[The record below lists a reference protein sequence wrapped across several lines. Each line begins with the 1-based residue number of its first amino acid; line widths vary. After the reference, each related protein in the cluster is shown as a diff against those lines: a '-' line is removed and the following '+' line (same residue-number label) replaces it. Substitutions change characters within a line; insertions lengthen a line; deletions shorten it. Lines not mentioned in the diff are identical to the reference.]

1 MIARDPAG
9 KRRPHPFRLL
19 APAFLAL
26 LLAGC
31 AAQQAYRE
39 GNELVAQDRVEAGL
53 AKYQEALAADPQN
66 VVYKAAWLRAR
77 DSAVNRLLTQA
88 DRSLADGKPELA
100 QQDYRRVLAVDPV
113 NDRARAGLRQVEA
126 DRRHA
131 MLLDEARAALARKD
145 LEPARQKAGAILA
158 ERPSFEPARAL
169 LAEIDAAQAAQPSAD
184 AALAAAFRKPISL
197 EFRDAPI
204 KQIFEVIARHSGLN
218 FLFDKDVKTD
228 QRASVFL
235 RNSTVE
241 AAVFYL
247 LMSNQLERQVMD
259 GNTILIYP
267 NVAAKQKEYQE
278 MTVKTFYLANAE
290 AKTIA
295 NTLKTILKSRDVVV
309 DEKLNLVIL
318 RDTPEAVKLA
328 SQLIALQDVPEAEVM
343 LDVEVLEVQRNRLL
357 DLGVDWP
364 TSLGFAPLLN
374 TTGGALTI
382 DQLRLFNSSNIGVT
396 GISATATAAKTD
408 GDSQTLANP
417 RIRVRNKEKAKVV
430 IGDKLPTIT
439 TTISSGVG
447 GFASESV
454 NYVDVGLTLNVEPTI
469 YLNNEVGIRISLEV
483 SNLIDQIETKSG
495 TTAYRIG
502 TRSATTMLQLK
513 DGENQVLAGLI
524 KNEDRSSGTKLPGV
538 GDVPVLGRLFGS
550 SRDERNKTEV
560 VLSITPH
567 LIRTLQRPPAASAEF
582 SAGTEASFR
591 RRPDPAPRA
600 AAQLPG
606 ARAPAAP
613 GQAVQSNAAPAG
625 APVQDLAGGRGGPP
639 GWNAPAVQGVNQS
652 ANQGANQGG
661 MVPATS
667 VSAGGTLPEAPPSVP
682 ATSLPATPS
691 VETIPLPERDVSAP
705 REVAPSA
712 PVRSTIPNAGTPT
725 QQ

>member
-1 MIARDPAG
+1 MIP
-9 KRRPHPFRLL
+9 RPSINVALSL
-19 APAFLAL
+19 AVAL
-26 LLAGC
+26 LVSGC
-31 AAQQAYRE
+31 AGESAYRA
-39 GNELVAQDRVEAGL
+39 GNELVAQDKVEAGL
-53 AKYQEALAADPQN
+53 LKYQEAVSVNPTHAG
-66 VVYKAAWLRAR
+66 YKSAYLRAR
-77 DSAVNRLLTQA
+77 DTATQRLLTQA
-88 DRSLADGKPELA
+88 DRAIADGKAQLA
-100 QQDYRRVLAVDPV
+100 LQDYQRVLAIDPV

-126 DRRHA
+126 DRRHSV
-131 MLLDEARAALARKD
+131 LLEDARAAFERKD
-145 LEPARQKAGAILA
+145 YEAARQKLGAILSERPSHEPARQMLA
-158 ERPSFEPARAL
+158 EVNEKT
-169 LAEIDAAQAAQPSAD
+169 AAAPGE
-184 AALAAAFRKPISL
+184 AALAAAYRSPISL

-228 QRASVFL
+228 QRASIFL
-235 RNSTVE
+235 KNSTVE
-241 AAVFYL
+241 SAVYYL
-247 LMSNQLERQVMD
+247 LMTNQLERQVMD

-290 AKTIA
+290 AKSIA

-318 RDTPEAVKLA
+318 RDSPEAVKLA
-328 SQLIALQDVPEAEVM
+328 TQLVQLQDVPEPEVV

-364 TSLGFAPLLN
+364 TSLSFAPLTNLN
-374 TTGGALTI
+374 DVPLTI
-382 DQLRLFNSSNIGVT
+382 DQLRGINSSTIGVSP
-396 GISATATAAKTD
+396 ISASITAKKTD
-408 GDSQTLANP
+408 GDANTLAAP

-469 YLNNEVGIRISLEV
+469 YLNNEIGIRISLEASTLV
-483 SNLIDQIETKSG
+483 DTITTKTG

-502 TRSATTMLQLK
+502 TRSAATMLQLK

-524 KNEDRSSGTKLPGV
+524 KNDERSSATHLPGL
-538 GDVPVLGRLFGS
+538 GDLPLVGRLFGS
-550 SRDERNKTEV
+550 RQDTRDKTEV

-567 LIRTLQRPPAASAEF
+567 LVRNIQRPTANAAEF

-591 RRPDPAPRA
+591 RRPDNA
-600 AAQLPG
+600 ARPPAQLPG
-606 ARAPAAP
+606 ARPPQGQPGQPAQQIPSGVPAAMPP
-613 GQAVQSNAAPAG
+613 GAIQQSVPPSA
-625 APVQDLAGGRGGPP
+625 AGGP
-639 GWNAPAVQGVNQS
+639 QGT
-652 ANQGANQGG
+652 

-667 VSAGGTLPEAPPSVP
+667 VSVSGQPPSAPPASVP
-682 ATSLPATPS
+682 ATALPSTPG
-691 VETIPLPERDVSAP
+691 VQVVPLPKPDVT
-705 REVAPSA
+705 
-712 PVRSTIPNAGTPT
+712 PVPAR
-725 QQ
+725 

>member
-1 MIARDPAG
+1 MLRLSPKLAVPLAIAV
-9 KRRPHPFRLL
+9 LL
-19 APAFLAL
+19 S
-26 LLAGC
+26 GC
-31 AAQQAYRE
+31 AAQMAYRE
-39 GNELVAQDRVEAGL
+39 GNALLSQDKVEAGL
-53 AKYQEALAADPQN
+53 VKYQEAVAADPTN
-66 VVYKAAWLRAR
+66 VVYKTAYLRAR
-77 DSAVNRLLTQA
+77 DGTTNRLLTEA
-88 DRSLADGKPELA
+88 DRLVADGKAGLA
-100 QQDYRRVLAVDPV
+100 LQNYQRVLAIDPV

-131 MLLDEARAALARKD
+131 VLIEDARAAVERKD
-145 LEPARQKAGAILA
+145 YEAARQKLGAVLS
-158 ERPSFEPARAL
+158 ERPGHEQARQL
-169 LAEIDAAQAAQPSAD
+169 LAEVNDKLSVAPAEASLD
-184 AALAAAFRKPISL
+184 KAFKTPISL

-204 KQIFEVIARHSGLN
+204 KQIFEVISRHSGLN

-228 QRASVFL
+228 QRASIFL
-235 RNSTVE
+235 KNSTVE
-241 AAVFYL
+241 SAVYYL
-247 LMSNQLERQVMD
+247 LMTNQLERQVMD

-290 AKTIA
+290 AKSIA

-318 RDTPEAVKLA
+318 RDSPEAVKLA
-328 SQLIALQDVPEAEVM
+328 TQLVQLQDVPEPEVV

-364 TSLGFAPLLN
+364 TTLSFAPLKN
-374 TTGGALTI
+374 VGDVPLTI
-382 DQLRLFNSSNIGVT
+382 DQLRGLNSSNIGISS
-396 GISATATAAKTD
+396 ISAQITAQKTD
-408 GDSQTLANP
+408 GDANTLAAP

-469 YLNNEVGIRISLEV
+469 YLNNEIGIRISLEASTLV
-483 SNLIDQIETKSG
+483 DTVTTKSG

-502 TRSATTMLQLK
+502 TRSAATMLQLK

-524 KNEDRSSGTKLPGV
+524 KNDDRSSATHLPGL
-538 GDVPVLGRLFGS
+538 GDLPVVGRLFGS
-550 SRDERNKTEV
+550 RQDTRDKTEV

-567 LIRTLQRPPAASAEF
+567 LVRNIQRPAANVAEF

-591 RRPDPAPRA
+591 RRPDGA
-600 AAQLPG
+600 
-606 ARAPAAP
+606 ARAPAQLPAP
-613 GQAVQSNAAPAG
+613 AGTGAAPARAQAGAPAAPAG
-625 APVQDLAGGRGGPP
+625 APGAAAAQ
-639 GWNAPAVQGVNQS
+639 PAQ
-652 ANQGANQGG
+652 QGA

-667 VSAGGTLPEAPPSVP
+667 VSAGGPPPSAPPSVP
-682 ATSLPATPS
+682 ATSLPTTPG
-691 VETIPLPERDVSAP
+691 VQVVPLQKPDVMPLPAQR
-705 REVAPSA
+705 
-712 PVRSTIPNAGTPT
+712 
-725 QQ
+725 